1 MGGAGCGL
9 SVWRV
14 GRDRGAGDSHSQAKD
29 NAVCVGWGG
38 GGEFVVC
45 GVCRRAGCVCV
56 CLGVQGRA
64 KSFFFWSLGVW
75 FLLVEA
81 GDGDTKVKI

>member
-1 MGGAGCGL
+1 MSCGGVLG
-9 SVWRV
+9 VY
-14 GRDRGAGDSHSQAKD
+14 
-29 NAVCVGWGG
+29 VCV
-38 GGEFVVC
+38 E
-45 GVCRRAGCVCV
+45 
-56 CLGVQGRA
+56 GVQERA